1 MSSPLPVLP
10 VLVATTATQAL
21 NTLGA
26 LALAAVAPKAAHDLG
41 VSSALIGYQV
51 GAVYFGAMLS
61 SLLGGGFVI
70 RLGATRTSQFSLWL
84 VAAGCSLSA
93 LGSVAALAAGALVIG
108 LGYGITNPPA
118 SHLLSRVPTARSMN
132 LIFSIKQCGVPIG
145 AVIAG
150 MLMPPL
156 TLAYGWRAALVVC
169 ALLALFLSL
178 LLQIKRNSWD
188 GDRQAE
194 ASVFANPLA
203 SLALIWKN
211 RVLRWLALASFLL
224 SAVQLCLSGFFVT
237 FLVAETGLDLVLA
250 GTLLAVT
257 HTAGAAGRLA
267 WGWLADRLGSG
278 TLALIANAAVGIAGA
293 LATAAI
299 APGWPVWLIAAAAA
313 LFGFSAIGWN
323 GVFMAVI
330 ARQAPK
336 SIGMATGGSLF
347 ITYAGIVVGPA
358 LFAELH
364 DRWGVSYGGG
374 FALLALLTAAAIG
387 CLVRSRRNVN
397 RI

>member
-1 MSSPLPVLP
+1 M
-10 VLVATTATQAL
+10 ATTATQAL
-21 NTLGA
+21 NTLAA
-26 LALAAVAPKAAHDLG
+26 LALAAVAPKAAQDLA
-41 VSSALIGYQV
+41 VSPALIGYQV
-51 GAVYFGAMLS
+51 GVIYLGAMLS
-61 SLLGGGFVI
+61 SLLGGGFVM
-70 RLGATRTSQFSLWL
+70 RLGATRTSQLSLWL
-84 VAAGCSLSA
+84 VAAGCGLSA
-93 LGSVAALAAGALVIG
+93 LGTIGTLAAGALVIG
-108 LGYGITNPPA
+108 LGYGVTNPPA

-145 AVIAG
+145 AVLSG
-150 MLMPPL
+150 MLMPTL

-169 ALLALFLSL
+169 AALALVLSG
-178 LLQIKRNSWD
+178 LLQAKRSGWD
-188 GDRQAE
+188 DDRKAQA
-194 ASVFANPLA
+194 SIFANPLA

-250 GTLLAVT
+250 GTLLAAT

-267 WGWLADRLGSG
+267 WGWTADRLGSG
-278 TLALIANAAVGIAGA
+278 MRALMANAALGILGA

-299 APGWPVWLIAAAAA
+299 APGWPVWLIACAGA

-374 FALLALLTAAAIG
+374 FALLALLSAAAVV
-387 CLVRSRRNVN
+387 CLFQGRRNAN